1 MEDKII
7 KLKAEAFD
15 LIVIIQEAQ
24 RRLTLINNEI
34 VKLSNETNTK
44 EIKES

>member
-15 LIVIIQEAQ
+15 LIGIIQEAQ

-34 VKLSNETNTK
+34 IKLSNETD
-44 EIKES
+44 IKEN

>member
-15 LIVIIQEAQ
+15 LIGIIQEAQ
-24 RRLTLINNEI
+24 RRLGLINNEI
-34 VKLSNETNTK
+34 IKLSNETNTEK
-44 EIKES
+44 TS

>member
-1 MEDKII
+1 MENTII

-15 LIVIIQEAQ
+15 LIGIIQEAQ
-24 RRLTLINNEI
+24 RRLTLVNNEI
-34 VKLSNETNTK
+34 IKLSNETNIE